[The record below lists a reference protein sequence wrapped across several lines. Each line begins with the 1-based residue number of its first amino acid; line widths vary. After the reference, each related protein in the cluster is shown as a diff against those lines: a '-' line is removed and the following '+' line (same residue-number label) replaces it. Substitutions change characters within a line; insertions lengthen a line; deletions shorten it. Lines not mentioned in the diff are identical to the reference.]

1 MPRSSAGILSSLGP
15 DGFWDRNTG
24 GKRGP
29 IDPLQQDNSKKQAL
43 EKNILTN
50 QTPFVQYINATHI
63 VVPQRMPNSEDSAV
77 SWIDVAKCVHAG
89 DIVWALRCP
98 PPMVNAQFASRLTRK
113 TQYNYTCGVNLAIVN
128 YVLFRLQS
136 FFHIFGDVCCGVNGL
151 QNIAK
156 NHYDATTGTLDFDAA
171 ADEYRAEL
179 RDIFQ
184 NFRDK
189 GTKRS
194 DMWEKW
200 LDFISESDDLRLK
213 KLLAWGMEDAGYKSD
228 SPCFLESWW
237 DDIVVETNLLN
248 YLTKKLKEKQKKYI
262 QEELEHIFVTR
273 VESFLWDF
281 LKSNC
286 NMLGVFIGSDQQG
299 GAHQEDSNP
308 ATSWPNDFVG
318 TIQVNPPQTPALDCA
333 CRSPC
338 RPH

>member
-1 MPRSSAGILSSLGP
+1 MLVLGTELSHP
-15 DGFWDRNTG
+15 TMA
-24 GKRGP
+24 P
-29 IDPLQQDNSKKQAL
+29 TQAL

-50 QTPFVQYINATHI
+50 QTPHVQYINATHI

-136 FFHIFGDVCCGVNGL
+136 FFHVFGDACCDFDYIEK
-151 QNIAK
+151 IAK
-156 NHYDATTGTLDFDAA
+156 DNYTPATGGATAPGTLDVAAA
-171 ADEYRAEL
+171 ADDYRKLLQVIFAE
-179 RDIFQ
+179 
-184 NFRDK
+184 FRNK

-213 KLLAWGMEDAGYKSD
+213 KLLAWGMEDASYTSI

-237 DDIVVETNLLN
+237 DDILIDTGLLKSLSESTYPADLRKAMSKNLKN
-248 YLTKKLKEKQKKYI
+248 
-262 QEELEHIFVTR
+262 IFLTR

-299 GAHQEDSNP
+299 GVHQEESNP

-318 TIQVNPPQTPALDCA
+318 TIQVTFNPTPCV
-333 CRSPC
+333 
-338 RPH
+338 

>member
-1 MPRSSAGILSSLGP
+1 MLVLATELSHP
-15 DGFWDRNTG
+15 TMA
-24 GKRGP
+24 P
-29 IDPLQQDNSKKQAL
+29 TQAL

-50 QTPFVQYINATHI
+50 QTPHVQYINATHI

-136 FFHIFGDVCCGVNGL
+136 FFHVFGDFCCNVNEL
-151 QNIAK
+151 QITATN
-156 NHYDATTGTLDFDAA
+156 NYDATAGTLDFDAA
-171 ADEYRAEL
+171 ADEYRTEL
-179 RDIFQ
+179 RYIFQ
-184 NFRDK
+184 KFRNK

-213 KLLAWGMEDAGYKSD
+213 KLLAWGMEDAGYTSD

-237 DDIVVETNLLN
+237 DDIVVQTGLLD
-248 YLTKKLKEKQKKYI
+248 YLAITTLKNSRKNDMK
-262 QEELEHIFVTR
+262 EELVKIFVTR

-308 ATSWPNDFVG
+308 STSWPNDFVG
-318 TIQVNPPQTPALDCA
+318 TIQVNPPPNSCA
-333 CRSPC
+333 GLRQSVPDN
-338 RPH
+338 PLILPINI

>member
-1 MPRSSAGILSSLGP
+1 MLVLATELSHP
-15 DGFWDRNTG
+15 TMA
-24 GKRGP
+24 P
-29 IDPLQQDNSKKQAL
+29 TQAL

-50 QTPFVQYINATHI
+50 QTPHVQYINATHI

-136 FFHIFGDVCCGVNGL
+136 FFHVFGGFCCNVDEL
-151 QNIAK
+151 ETIAQS
-156 NHYDATTGTLDFDAA
+156 HYTPAVGSTAAFLDLADAA
-171 ADEYRAEL
+171 NDYRTEL
-179 RDIFQ
+179 RYVFQ
-184 NFRDK
+184 QFRDK

-213 KLLAWGMEDAGYKSD
+213 KLLAWGMEDAAYKSD

-237 DDIVVETNLLN
+237 DDIMVDTGLLN
-248 YLTKKLKEKQKKYI
+248 KLATGTMGPKTKKVVGNALVN
-262 QEELEHIFVTR
+262 IFLTR

-299 GAHQEDSNP
+299 GAHQEESNP

-318 TIQVNPPQTPALDCA
+318 TIQVNPPPE
-333 CRSPC
+333 R
-338 RPH
+338 